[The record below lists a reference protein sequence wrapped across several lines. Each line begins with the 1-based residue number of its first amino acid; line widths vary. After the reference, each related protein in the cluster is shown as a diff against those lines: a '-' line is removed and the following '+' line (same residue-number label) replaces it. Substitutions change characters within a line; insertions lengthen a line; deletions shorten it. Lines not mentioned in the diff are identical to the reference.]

1 MPSFYL
7 NLTGIEL
14 KQNVPGVETP
24 ILIYTVPAGGTVLF
38 PKITRILMKLYC
50 TDGNEFDKGDVFQFY
65 YKTPAMKNEKPLT
78 EHFTYHMFQILS
90 LKDQTDSAKTQTIS
104 MDRELLQRIYSMGGE
119 EGVRFTKDRQII
131 LKVLSSK
138 TFDPNNPDNYLE
150 LKDVEVIS
158 SE

>member
-14 KQNVPGVETP
+14 KQNVPNVETP
-24 ILIYTVPAGGTVLF
+24 ILVYTVPAGGTVLF
-38 PKITRILMKLYC
+38 PRMTRILMKLYC

-78 EHFTYHMFQILS
+78 EHFTYHMFQVLD
-90 LKDQTDSAKTQTIS
+90 LKDQTDTAKTQTITLDS
-104 MDRELLQRIYSMGGE
+104 ELMQKVAYMGGE
-119 EGVRFTKDRQII
+119 QGVRFTKDRQII
-131 LKVLSSK
+131 LKVKSSK
-138 TFDPNNPDNYLE
+138 VFDPNNPENYLE